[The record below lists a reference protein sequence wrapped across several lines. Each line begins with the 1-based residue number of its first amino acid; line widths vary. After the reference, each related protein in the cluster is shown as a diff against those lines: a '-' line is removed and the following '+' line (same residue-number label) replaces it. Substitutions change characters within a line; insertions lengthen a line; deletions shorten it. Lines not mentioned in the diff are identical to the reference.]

1 MLESP
6 RDQDIVPTDEVVDVP
21 VVLPFRINLVPQL
34 GPVMR

>member
-21 VVLPFRINLVPQL
+21 VVDGNARV
-34 GPVMR
+34 V